1 MVKSL
6 ITKDDVWNYE
16 NEWRIITRNS
26 KTDGNIKMPPI
37 SCIYIGALCSSEN
50 KEQLIKIAEEMKVPV
65 KEMKVDRDH
74 YELHAQSIG

>member
-1 MVKSL
+1 
-6 ITKDDVWNYE
+6 
-16 NEWRIITRNS
+16 
-26 KTDGNIKMPPI
+26 MPPI

-50 KEQLIKIAEEMKVPV
+50 KEQLIKIAGEMKVPV